1 VACNEWRG
9 KLDLYADGELSSAE
23 ASAVRAHLN
32 GCAACAVEALDRVQ
46 LKRSVQMAG
55 KRYEPSVELRARIQ
69 NSIVGTTAKIAKS
82 GPATPGLKKPDTAGG
97 LRWGILFVPAL
108 VVLIF
113 TLGVNFY
120 VGRERATRERVYSE
134 LADLHVATLA
144 SATPVDVVSSDKHT
158 VKPWFQG
165 RIPFT
170 FNLPELQGSEFTLV
184 GGRVA
189 YLEQTPGA
197 HLIYQARKH
206 EISVFIFPERAKEM
220 PSMSPG
226 PVNALSFNTE
236 SWTQNGLRYFV
247 VGDASAGD
255 IAALS
260 KLLRDAG

>member
-1 VACNEWRG
+1 VACDDWRG
-9 KLDLYADGELSSAE
+9 KLDLYADGELTPAE

-32 GCAACAVEALDRVQ
+32 GCAGCAVETLDRVQ
-46 LKRSVQMAG
+46 LKRSVHAAG
-55 KRYEPSVELRARIQ
+55 KRYEPSAELRARVQ
-69 NSIVGTTAKIAKS
+69 NTIASTTATTTAKSESKKS
-82 GPATPGLKKPDTAGG
+82 RSVGG
-97 LRWGILFVPAL
+97 LGWRIVLVPGFIVL
-108 VVLIF
+108 VFSLA
-113 TLGVNFY
+113 VNFY
-120 VGRERATRERVYSE
+120 VGRERAARERVYSE

-170 FNLPELQGSEFTLV
+170 FNLPELPGSEFTLV
-184 GGRVA
+184 GGRVT
-189 YLEQTPGA
+189 YLEQTAGA
-197 HLIYQARKH
+197 HLIYQVRKH

-220 PSMSPG
+220 PSLQAG

-236 SWTQNGLRYFV
+236 TWTRNGLRYFV
-247 VGDASAGD
+247 VGDASAED

>member
-1 VACNEWRG
+1 MACEQWRE
-9 KLDLYADGELSSAE
+9 KLDLYVDGELAPAE
-23 ASAVRAHLN
+23 EAALRAHLQGCS
-32 GCAACAVEALDRVQ
+32 GCAADALDRVQ

-55 KRYEPSVELRARIQ
+55 KRYEPSAQLR
-69 NSIVGTTAKIAKS
+69 AKIAKTIAKAVPETSAKSS
-82 GPATPGLKKPDTAGG
+82 G
-97 LRWGILFVPAL
+97 WGWRIVFVPAVL
-108 VVLIF
+108 VLIF
-113 TLGVNFY
+113 TLAANFY
-120 VGRERATRERVYSE
+120 VKRERSARERVYSE

-144 SATPVDVVSSDKHT
+144 SATPVDVISSDKHT

-165 RIPFT
+165 KIPFT

-184 GGRVA
+184 GGRVT

-197 HLIYQARKH
+197 HLIYQVRKH
-206 EISVFIFPERAKEM
+206 EISVFIFPERGLET
-220 PSMSPG
+220 PSLPAG

-247 VGDASAGD
+247 VGDASADD